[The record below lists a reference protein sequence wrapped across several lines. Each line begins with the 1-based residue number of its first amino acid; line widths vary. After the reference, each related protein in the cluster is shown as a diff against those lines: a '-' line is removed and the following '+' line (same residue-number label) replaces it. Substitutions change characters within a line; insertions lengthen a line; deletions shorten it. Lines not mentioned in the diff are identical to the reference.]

1 MAVEVTTYFSG
12 PFITNGATTVFP
24 FTFISMDGDEIG
36 VLLRD
41 ADGVDT
47 IADTADYSVTRAADG
62 TGSVVYASAPATG
75 YDLYIF
81 SDVSFAQSVEFE
93 DGSGWKAAPV
103 NSVADRSAARDI
115 WLKGRVDRALL
126 APLGEVLAALPSSD
140 ARLGKFL
147 AFDAEGNPVAADG
160 TGPDGGLRSDLA
172 ASGGSALTG
181 FIQSGAGATSRAVQ
195 NKLRD
200 FASVKDYGATGDG
213 TTNDRAAFIAVA
225 SGQIY
230 VPPGTYLVSA
240 DTTITAQLQFAPG
253 AILKP
258 ASGVKINL
266 EHIPLAGIHQIFDRS
281 AGGAVQFVN
290 SGTPEVY
297 VEWWGAEGGTGGRTD
312 NEVPIQWAIDSVQS
326 VIYADFTTKA
336 PNADNNGGVV
346 KFGKAAE
353 YLCSGRIHTRN
364 NVVLRGLGQ
373 FTVLKANAGTWGSD
387 TELWLSQNGSA
398 SQFGCRAEMMQFN
411 SSYITGVRT
420 IYAPAWQQNCGL
432 RDCIVTGFKATGLK
446 FDNAYGGSVGWEIE
460 NTLFSYTVASASNAT
475 KCIDID
481 IDGIY
486 TVGWMNVTLDN
497 VQFESDATTLTGV
510 VDQMGLS
517 VKGRVKVN
525 ASAIHMEGVAYG
537 IVLDKDASLYGQMI
551 SPSGN
556 NSVKEVI
563 QVLSTWTGKIDVTG
577 VTKAGATYLLN
588 SYISGATKLYRD
600 VDPIFGRIVYPNDPT
615 EVLAYAKNTTN
626 AGSLDSTA
634 FGFSGIT
641 RNGAGD
647 YTLTYDATKFA
658 PITGTHVRELVSIGT
673 TTGRT
678 YYVSAYATG
687 SIRLIFKDLSAVS
700 TDTDTFEV
708 RMYGKPGY

>member
-1 MAVEVTTYFSG
+1 MA
-12 PFITNGATTVFP
+12 
-24 FTFISMDGDEIG
+24 IS
-36 VLLRD
+36 
-41 ADGVDT
+41 
-47 IADTADYSVTRAADG
+47 DYNTS
-62 TGSVVYASAPATG
+62 ASLNT
-75 YDLYIF
+75 
-81 SDVSFAQSVEFE
+81 
-93 DGSGWKAAPV
+93 
-103 NSVADRSAARDI
+103 
-115 WLKGRVDRALL
+115 LL
-126 APLGEVLAALPSSD
+126 ASIPIGEGMDRDKVNNAIRQLMA
-140 ARLGKFL
+140 
-147 AFDAEGNPVAADG
+147 
-160 TGPDGGLRSDLA
+160 DLA
-172 ASGGSALTG
+172 AHKGNISDVINAKDVGAL
-181 FIQSGAGATSRAVQ
+181 
-195 NKLRD
+195 
-200 FASVKDYGATGDG
+200 GDG
-213 TTNDRAAFIAVA
+213 TTNDKTAFESVA
-225 SGQIY
+225 SGQLY
-230 VPPGTYLVSA
+230 VPPGTYLFSA
-240 DTTITAQLQFAPG
+240 DTTITAQLQMAPG

-258 ASGVKINL
+258 ASGVKVDL
-266 EHIPLAGIHQIFDRS
+266 QHIPVAGLHQIFDRS

-297 VEWWGAEGGTGGRTD
+297 VEWWGARGGTGGRTD
-312 NEVPIQWAIDSVQS
+312 NNIPIQWAIDAVQS

-346 KFGKAAE
+346 LFGKAAE

-387 TELWLSQNGSA
+387 TELWLSQNGSN

-432 RDCIVTGFKATGLK
+432 RDCIVTGFQATGLK

-460 NTLFSYTVASASNAT
+460 NTLFSYTVASASNAA

-481 IDGIY
+481 IEGIY
-486 TVGWMNVTLDN
+486 TVGWMNITLDN

-517 VKGRVKVN
+517 VKGRVKANVN
-525 ASAIHMEGVAYG
+525 AVHMEGVAYG
-537 IVLDKDASLYGQMI
+537 IVLDTDASLYGQMI

-577 VTKAGATYLLN
+577 ATKAGATYLLN
-588 SYISGATKLYRD
+588 SYIASGTKLYRD
-600 VDPIFGRIVYPNDPT
+600 VDPIFGRIVYPNSPS

-626 AGSLDSTA
+626 GGSLDSTS

-647 YTLTYDATKFA
+647 YTLTYDATKFVPLTA
-658 PITGTHVRELVSIGT
+658 THVREIVTIGT

-687 SIRLIFKDLSAVS
+687 SIRIIFKDLSAVS